1 MKRFLYSLIAY
12 PKEPYSG
19 EEDAAV
25 SGPKEEQ
32 HNYYFIADGE
42 NIDNYKIDEHVPAK
56 YESTHTYLDSI
67 LSRVD
72 TKAINNETDVEFP
85 EFGKV
90 LKSKNSTG
98 DLEPGHHTEL
108 KSRTWGD
115 NWVVEGVTKFE
126 DQVYLD
132 AADVVSSPKVVPFLI
147 PSSKDARVII
157 GDRDL
162 DNVSELSEKMSVTSS
177 SSSST
182 LEMPTC
188 LHSSSDD
195 DDVIDASMCNVMGHE
210 GLQFVQWP
218 VDTSVE
224 EGKIIVMTCE
234 VKGEKPIDIC
244 WFFDDRMMTDSS
256 GVRLAQTGNIHTLMI
271 FSPGA
276 ENSGL
281 YSIAASNKRG
291 QELWHPWRLTVT
303 PSLSPSSV
311 PTFIK
316 SPASVLEISQGHN
329 LEMEYQ
335 VTGYPEPRLDFFKN
349 GKLLRNNEMYTI
361 GEFKNCFES
370 SSQV

>member
-1 MKRFLYSLIAY
+1 M
-12 PKEPYSG
+12 
-19 EEDAAV
+19 
-25 SGPKEEQ
+25 
-32 HNYYFIADGE
+32 
-42 NIDNYKIDEHVPAK
+42 
-56 YESTHTYLDSI
+56 
-67 LSRVD
+67 SRVD
-72 TKAINNETDVEFP
+72 TKAITNNTDVEFP
-85 EFGKV
+85 ELGKV

-98 DLEPGHHTEL
+98 DLEPGHDSVL
-108 KSRTWGD
+108 KSQTWGD

-147 PSSKDARVII
+147 PSSEDARVII

-177 SSSST
+177 ST

-195 DDVIDASMCNVMGHE
+195 DDVIDASMSNVMGHE
-210 GLQFVQWP
+210 GLQFVRWP
-218 VDTSVE
+218 VDTTVE

-256 GVRLAQTGNIHTLMI
+256 GVRLAQDGNIHTLMI
-271 FSPGA
+271 FSPGP

-303 PSLSPSSV
+303 QSLAPPSAPMV
-311 PTFIK
+311 ITC
-316 SPASVLEISQGHN
+316 PASTLEVSLGQNVELEFGVIGH
-329 LEMEYQ
+329 
-335 VTGYPEPRLDFFKN
+335 PEPRLDFFKN
-349 GKLLRNNEMYTI
+349 GELLRNNEMHTI
-361 GEFKNCFES
+361 G
-370 SSQV
+370 